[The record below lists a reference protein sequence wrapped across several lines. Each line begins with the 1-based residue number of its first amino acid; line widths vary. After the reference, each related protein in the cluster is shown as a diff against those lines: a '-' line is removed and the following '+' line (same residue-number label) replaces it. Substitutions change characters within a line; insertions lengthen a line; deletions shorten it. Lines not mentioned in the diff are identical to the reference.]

1 MKWNNS
7 KKLFFFIPFCTLFSI
22 FLFSCKQNTRTPLN
36 NLRFGISFTDDVSH
50 IPLNGRILLMIS
62 SDGYLEPRFQINSG
76 PNTQLIFGLDV
87 DGLKPNDEAII
98 DETVFGYPLES
109 LAEIPTGEYWVQAL
123 LHRYETFDRADG
135 HKVKLPM
142 DRGEGQQWNLAP
154 GNLFSTPKKVW
165 IDHKKSDLIKVSLDR
180 IIAAIP
186 APAETKYIKHVR
198 IQSQLLT
205 KFWGRPMYLGAHV
218 LLPEGYEEHPNAR
231 YPLII
236 NHGHFA
242 YTFEGFREIPP
253 DPDLKPEYDERFKIE
268 GYNKIV
274 QEYAYKFYQYWIAP
288 DTPRMIIIR
297 IQHPNPYYDDSY
309 AVNSANVGPYGDAI
323 TYELIPYIEKQFRC
337 IGKGWARFL
346 YGGSTGGWEALADQ
360 VYYPT
365 EYNGCWSFCPD
376 SIDFRAYTVV
386 NIYEDKNAYYLDS
399 RWKRTSR
406 PGSRNY
412 LGQIR
417 DTLEEIN
424 HLELVLGT
432 KGRSG
437 GQFDIHQAV
446 FSPVGDDGYPK
457 PIKDKM
463 TGEIDRS
470 VAEYWRQHYD
480 LRYILNRDWKEIG
493 PYLKGKIHIYVGDMD
508 NIYLNNAVYL
518 MEDFLKSTNNPYY
531 EGAIDYGDR
540 FEHCWSGD
548 HKNPNSISRLTIE
561 KRFIPLILERLLET
575 APAGADIKSWRY

>member
-1 MKWNNS
+1 MKFNGL
-7 KKLFFFIPFCTLFSI
+7 KKLVFFVAYCILCS
-22 FLFSCKQNTRTPLN
+22 FLLPSCQRNTRRSLN
-36 NLRFGISFTDDVSH
+36 DLRFAISFTRDVSKAS
-50 IPLNGRILLMIS
+50 LDGRIFLMIS
-62 SDGYLEPRFQINSG
+62 SDGSLEPRFQINSG
-76 PNTQLIFGLDV
+76 PDTQLIFGLDV
-87 DGLKPNDEAII
+87 DELKPGDEAII
-98 DETVFGYPLES
+98 DKSVFGYPLKS
-109 LAEIPTGEYWVQAL
+109 LSEIPAGEYWVQGL
-123 LHRYETFDRADG
+123 LHRYEIFHRADG
-135 HKVKLPM
+135 HIVKLPM

-154 GNLFSTPKKVW
+154 GNLFNNPQKMWIDPKK
-165 IDHKKSDLIKVSLDR
+165 SGLIKISLDK
-180 IIAAIP
+180 IIPPIP
-186 APAETKYIKHVR
+186 PPAETKYIKHVK

-218 LLPEGYEEHPNAR
+218 LLPEGYGEHPNAE
-231 YPLII
+231 YPLVI
-236 NHGHFA
+236 NLGHFA
-242 YTFEGFREIPP
+242 YTFEGFRETPP
-253 DPDLKPEYDERFKIE
+253 DPNLKPVYSERFKIQ

-274 QEYAYKFYQYWIAP
+274 QEYAYKFYQYWTAP

-297 IQHPNPYYDDSY
+297 IQDPNPYYDDSY
-309 AVNSANVGPYGDAI
+309 AVNSSNVGPYGDAI
-323 TYELIPYIEKQFRC
+323 TYELIPFIEKKFRC

-346 YGGSTGGWEALADQ
+346 YGGSTGGWEVLADQ
-360 VYYPT
+360 IFYPT

-376 SIDFRAYTVV
+376 PIDFRAYTVV

-399 RWKRTSR
+399 QWKHTPR

-437 GQFDIHQAV
+437 EQFDIHQAV

-463 TGEIDRS
+463 TGEIDHS

-480 LRYILNRDWKEIG
+480 LRYILNRDWKKIG
-493 PYLKGKIHIYVGDMD
+493 PYLKGKIHIYVGEMD
-508 NIYLNNAVYL
+508 SIYLNDAVYL
-518 MEDFLKSTNNPYY
+518 MEDFLESTKDPYY
-531 EGAIDYGDR
+531 EGVVDYGAR
-540 FEHCWSGD
+540 SEHCWTGD

-561 KRFIPLILERLLET
+561 ERFIPLILERLLKT
-575 APAGADIKSWRY
+575 APAGSDTKSWRY